1 MNNVGCI
8 VNFNDGDKY
17 FVPVE
22 NGEPDWEVLLD
33 FVNTGRWMDE
43 SYTHDE
49 VRNKS
54 TWFILPTNFGK
65 V

>member
-8 VNFNDGDKY
+8 VDCIDGGKY

-22 NGEPDWEVLLD
+22 NGEPVWEVLLD

-43 SYTHDE
+43 SYTYDE
-49 VRNKS
+49 LREKS
-54 TWFILPTNFGK
+54 TWFILPTDFGK